1 MNNQGRSLN
10 LKNNQPVG
18 NSGSF
23 ERFEQNGRNDTGNRP
38 SPRNSTNKEYHNYSN
53 NKFNG
58 SNTANENGR
67 KSGRKRKN
75 KNNAIIVVILFLVIL
90 SLVSFVIYK
99 AFFAKDNPS
108 GESSLSTSAISSSV
122 SSSAGESN
130 GSSSVSASSGSAS
143 QSGEFWGNTIDFSTQ
158 ILPLEGSSATIK
170 KWPAEPGFVIEKID
184 ISSYLSKKYEAGVL
198 SGITVILDP
207 GHGGEDLGAVYP
219 RAPEKPQIIESKI
232 NLIIA
237 TLMKEKLE
245 KLGATVVLT
254 RTDNSYNKLYY
265 RAAVVGKTTLTDF
278 YGKLSPTSAN
288 RSIIEEYIS
297 QMDITLEANNDEDS
311 TGWFFPLGVRREIK
325 NILDL
330 QSANTNFLF
339 ISLHCNASEQVNSR
353 HGTYVYY
360 TSNSVLYADEAKNNS
375 EKTVISPEY
384 QNYDDAQRKKLATLL
399 YDNIISDNSD
409 LVPNDPGNAI
419 ISKNYCVIREQNL
432 VSALIELGY
441 VNHTNDRA
449 YLLNPSN
456 QGKLSE
462 SIVKAIY
469 EYYCVK

>member
-1 MNNQGRSLN
+1 MNG
-10 LKNNQPVG
+10 
-18 NSGSF
+18 
-23 ERFEQNGRNDTGNRP
+23 
-38 SPRNSTNKEYHNYSN
+38 
-53 NKFNG
+53 
-58 SNTANENGR
+58 NGR
-67 KSGRKRKN
+67 KPNRKRKR
-75 KNNAIIVVILFLVIL
+75 NNSTIIVVVLFLVIL

-99 AFFAKDNPS
+99 AFFAGNKPT
-108 GESSLSTSAISSSV
+108 GESSISTSATSGNASSATGESSEASSV
-122 SSSAGESN
+122 PVSSA
-130 GSSSVSASSGSAS
+130 SASL
-143 QSGEFWGNTIDFSTQ
+143 SGEFWGNTIDFLTQ
-158 ILPLEGSSATIK
+158 ISALDGSSAMIK
-170 KWPAEPGFVIEKID
+170 KWPAKPGFNIVKTD

-198 SGITVILDP
+198 AGITVILDP

-219 RAPEKPQIIESKI
+219 RAPAKAEIIESKI
-232 NLIIA
+232 NLTIA
-237 TLMKEKLE
+237 TLMKAKLE

-265 RAAVVGKTTLTDF
+265 RAAVVAKTTLTDF
-278 YGKLSPTSAN
+278 YGRLDPSSAN
-288 RSIIEEYIS
+288 RSIIEEYIH
-297 QMDITLEANNDEDS
+297 QMDVTMKANNDEDS

-339 ISLHCNASEQVNSR
+339 ISLHCNSGEQANAR

-360 TSNSVLYADEAKNNS
+360 TSNSVLYTDEAKNDS

-384 QNYDDAQRKKLATLL
+384 QNYDDNQRKKLATLL
-399 YDNIISDNSD
+399 YDNIIAANSD

-441 VNHTNDRA
+441 VNHTKDRA
-449 YLLNPSN
+449 YLLNSSN
-456 QGKLSE
+456 QDKLSE

-469 EYYCVK
+469 EYYCIK